1 MKPRRALANVFG
13 VGSGTLM
20 VRLLDEK
27 KPDDA
32 RKVASHAV
40 NALIACL
47 IFYKVNDPSNGN
59 DT

>member
-13 VGSGTLM
+13 VGGGTLM
-20 VRLLDEK
+20 VRLIGEK
-27 KPDDA
+27 KPYDA
-32 RKVASHAV
+32 RKVASHAF
-40 NALIACL
+40 NTLIACL